1 MKLGGVYRVM
11 KNLIYLFFFVGGIS
25 LSAQS
30 IDVKITDQNGRPL
43 VGAILINYLGQE
55 YGPSNSEGLIFG
67 LSADA
72 GSLFQVFKEGYY
84 IRVVEVDWQKLN
96 SSPLV
101 LKLEPNDMTLLE
113 VDVSAEKISFADT
126 LRVQDIDLHQE
137 TILVLG
143 YDYIVL
149 SDLELQAK
157 LSVPNRAKFKSIE
170 RDPRGNLFLLSKD
183 SVSQV
188 LVRDDYL
195 YFYQAVAL
203 EQYQR
208 FIKPIAAEIGEAL
221 VLRNLQPEQIPL
233 PISEFR
239 PGNRGKAMTFPPF
252 HNQGVQFFI
261 HREGQEAEPFYFSAD
276 TNAVLLA
283 HSAFMDAFNI
293 AAAIEKL
300 YDKHGIL
307 NHRKLI
313 ELDEAQKIY
322 RNAYAKDLP
331 IPIFEREGHYLLFDR
346 FQDEVVVF
354 NSRAEEIE
362 RHPFVIDKD
371 YVDPLLIQDYQSG
384 ALYALKDR
392 RGMVSI
398 YPIEGYRLGTAQ
410 KLVLFARE
418 TKVLGEQVF
427 FIDESNYLVAQKLN

>member
-1 MKLGGVYRVM
+1 MA
-11 KNLIYLFFFVGGIS
+11 

-30 IDVKITDQNGRPL
+30 IDVKITDQKGQPL
-43 VGAILINYLGQE
+43 ADAILINYLGRE
-55 YGPSNSEGLIFG
+55 YGPSNSEGLIIG

-84 IRVVEVDWQKLN
+84 IRVVEVDWSVLGDA
-96 SSPLV
+96 PLV
-101 LKLEPNDMTLLE
+101 LELEPNGITLLE
-113 VDVSAEKISFADT
+113 VNVSAEKVSFADT
-126 LRVQDIDLHQE
+126 LRVQDIELHQQ

-143 YDYIVL
+143 YEYIVL
-149 SDLELQAK
+149 SDLDLQAK
-157 LSVPNRAKFKSIE
+157 LSVPNPRKFKSVE
-170 RDPRGNLFLLSKD
+170 RDPRGNLFLLTKD

-195 YFYQAVAL
+195 YFYQSVAI
-203 EQYQR
+203 EQYRR
-208 FIKPIAAEIGEAL
+208 FIKPIAAEIGDAL
-221 VLRNLQPEQIPL
+221 VLRNLQPEQMPL

-261 HREGQEAEPFYFSAD
+261 HREGMEAEPFYFSAD

-313 ELDEAQKIY
+313 ELDQAQKIY
-322 RNAYAKDLP
+322 RNGFAKDLP
-331 IPIFEREGHYLLFDR
+331 IPIFKREGYYLLFDR

-354 NSRAEEIE
+354 NEKALEVE
-362 RHPFVIDKD
+362 RHPFVIDDD
-371 YVDPLLIQDYQSG
+371 YIDPLLIQDYQSG

-398 YPIEGYRLGTAQ
+398 YPIEGYRLGEAQ

-418 TKVLGEQVF
+418 TKVHGEQVF
-427 FIDESNYLVAQKLN
+427 FIDESNYLVGQKLN